1 MVTITQ
7 LNSKTRLKEKC
18 QRKQS
23 TCYQWVEIFNWMVV
37 RKGPNNIGNMHCLPF
52 WTNISAIWS
61 NIFCNVDKYI
71 LLFGQIYSAIW
82 ANTRSLSIEGWLGEG
97 AIMHYVTATH
107 WICST
112 RLIINPHLLWEFTKF
127 HSIQTKLIEQYSF
140 FAGMSNIWEPQYTI
154 IIRLPKCH
162 SKIFIFSMRQFWIG

>member
-1 MVTITQ
+1 
-7 LNSKTRLKEKC
+7 
-18 QRKQS
+18 
-23 TCYQWVEIFNWMVV
+23 MVV

-127 HSIQTKLIEQYSF
+127 HSIQTKLIEQYCF
-140 FAGMSNIWEPQYTI
+140 FACMSNIWEPQYTI

-162 SKIFIFSMRQFWIG
+162 SKIVSFSMDAILDRIGDGTYLATLNLKQNKKYWNWI